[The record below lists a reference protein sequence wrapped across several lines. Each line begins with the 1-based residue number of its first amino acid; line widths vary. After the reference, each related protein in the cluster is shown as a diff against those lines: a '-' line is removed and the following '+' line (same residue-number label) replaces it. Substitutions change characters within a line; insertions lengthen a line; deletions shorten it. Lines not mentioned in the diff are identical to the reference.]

1 MTWRYFNETSIMY
14 DVHKSVVKRANGYF
28 GAHPNTVH
36 KGHAFNSSGDSSQLG
51 KYLLWNTIVSPAV
64 NIFEE
69 YKLCRYSHPA
79 VRWQNQFRFLRF
91 FYVFDGNN
99 W

>member
-1 MTWRYFNETSIMY
+1 MY

-51 KYLLWNTIVSPAV
+51 KYLL
-64 NIFEE
+64 
-69 YKLCRYSHPA
+69 
-79 VRWQNQFRFLRF
+79 
-91 FYVFDGNN
+91 
-99 W
+99 